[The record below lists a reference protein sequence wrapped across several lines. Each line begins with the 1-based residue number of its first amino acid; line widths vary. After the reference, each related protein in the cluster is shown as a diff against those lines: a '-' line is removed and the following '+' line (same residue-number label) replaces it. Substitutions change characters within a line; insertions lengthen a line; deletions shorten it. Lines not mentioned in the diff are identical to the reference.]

1 MTSPASLAELGFRWP
16 AEWELQKQ
24 VFFGWPSIGEWFR
37 NNAGPVQEQVVG
49 VATALSQFQPVTVCA
64 NPHQVQRAREMLPA
78 HIRVLE
84 VPHETPYIRDTAPLF
99 VVRPSPEDPAQN
111 EVTAIGFKF
120 NAYGGIQKE
129 DGSWWTK
136 YGTLYATDL
145 QDARVAATLAASEGV
160 PLVKADFVLEGGSV
174 HTDGE
179 GTLVTTAECLLHKNR
194 NPDLTKEQIEAQLQ
208 KYLAIEKVIWLPKG
222 VYADFYTNG
231 HVDNFCCF
239 VKPGAVL
246 LAWTNDK
253 SDPQYEISVA
263 ALEVLQSTTDAKG
276 RSLEV
281 FKVPLPPNLFITQ
294 EEADGLLGEVKKRDA
309 GARLPA
315 SYVNFY
321 LANGGAVIPAFG
333 VETDEPARLA
343 IQAAFG
349 ESRKVVSV
357 PAREILLGGGD
368 IHCMSMQQP
377 AGVPAAGL

>member
-1 MTSPASLAELGFRWP
+1 MTTTASFAQLGFRWP

-49 VATALSQFQPVTVCA
+49 VAKALAEFQPVTVCA
-64 NPHQVQRAREMLPA
+64 NPDQVPRAREMLPE

-99 VVRPSPEDPAQN
+99 VVRPSSGNPAQN
-111 EVTAIGFKF
+111 EVAAIGFKF

-136 YGTLYATDL
+136 YGALYATDL
-145 QDARVAATLAASEGV
+145 KDARVSTTIAASESI
-160 PLVKADFVLEGGSV
+160 PLVEADLVLEGGSV

-179 GTLVTTAECLLHKNR
+179 GTLVTTAECLLHENR
-194 NPDLTKEQIEAQLQ
+194 NPNLTKEQIEAQLQ

-239 VKPGAVL
+239 VRPGAVL
-246 LAWTNDK
+246 LAWTDDN
-253 SDPQYEISVA
+253 SDPQYEISAA
-263 ALEVLQSTTDAKG
+263 ALKMLQSTRDAKG
-276 RSLEV
+276 RQIEV
-281 FKVPLPPNLFITQ
+281 YKVPLPPNLFITQ

-333 VETDEPARLA
+333 VDTDEQARLA

-349 ESRKVVSV
+349 SSRKVVSV

-377 AGVPAAGL
+377 SGVPAAGF